1 MAKVLIVFGTR
12 PEAIKMAP
20 LIKAFEHYKDDFDV
34 KICVSAQ
41 HRDMLDQVLSIFDI
55 QPDYDLDVMQPGQ
68 SLHEA
73 TTGILDG
80 MQNVL
85 KSVKPDLVLVQ
96 GDTTTTFTTALAA
109 FYEQI
114 PVGHIEAG
122 LRTHTLYSPWPEE
135 GNRRLTGVLAHY
147 HFAPTET
154 NRQHLLKENHP
165 DESIKV
171 TGNTVIDALLWV
183 LERIKQ
189 DQSLADKIQMQLQD
203 AGLEYNSERRFILVT
218 GHRRESFGEAFVHI
232 CQALRQLAHDNPEVD
247 IIYPVHL
254 NPNVQSPVREILSDV
269 DNIQLIDP
277 VPYQAFVYLM
287 SQAYFIVTDS
297 GGIQE
302 EAPSLNK
309 PVLVTRQSTE
319 RTEAVDAG
327 TVKLVGTQQNVIMEK
342 AQRLLDDKRY
352 YQSMSQVQN
361 PYGDGQASQ
370 RIIQFLKEV
379 LNGA

>member
-1 MAKVLIVFGTR
+1 MTTVLIVFGTR

-20 LIKAFEHYKDDFDV
+20 LIKVFEAYKDDFDV

-80 MQNVL
+80 MQGVL
-85 KSVKPDLVLVQ
+85 KSVKPDMVLVQ

-109 FYEQI
+109 FYERI

-122 LRTHTLYSPWPEE
+122 LRTHTPYSPWPEE

-171 TGNTVIDALLWV
+171 TGNTVIDALLLV

-189 DQSLADKIQMQLQD
+189 DQSLADKIQMQLED
-203 AGLEYNSERRFILVT
+203 AGLEYNSERCFILVT

-232 CQALRQLAHDNPEVD
+232 CQALRQLAHDNPDVD

-254 NPNVQSPVREILSDV
+254 NPNVQTPVREILSDV

-327 TVKLVGTQQNVIMEK
+327 TVQLVGAQQNVIIEK
-342 AQRLLDDKRY
+342 AQKLLDDKRY

-379 LNGA
+379 LNGT